1 MIAAVEG
8 LAAQL
13 GVSAEEALEALVH
26 LGVAN
31 TELLRQLCSTYR
43 RRRKY
48 TVPKL
53 AEFGTDERT
62 AEVRHAIG
70 STSDGPLTVGELVS
84 FLRAQENVTPEWRL
98 RRLPS
103 PDGMPRKRGRPRKQ
117 P

>member
-1 MIAAVEG
+1 MSAAVQA

-26 LGVAN
+26 LGEAN
-31 TELLRQLCSTYR
+31 TQLLRQQCSTYR

-48 TVPKL
+48 TVSKL
-53 AEFGTDERT
+53 AEFGTNERT

-70 STSDGPLTVGELVS
+70 SASDGPLTVGELVS
-84 FLRAQENVTPEWRL
+84 FLRAQETVTPEWNL
-98 RRLPS
+98 RRLPP
-103 PDGMPRKRGRPRKQ
+103 PDGVPRKRGRPRKQ